1 MIRAGVRSTGERGI
15 GVFLVASLMLHA
27 GVLGFLLFHRKPLS
41 LGYLTA
47 TTVALIPENQLAPEA
62 QAPPANPSPPAP
74 PAPLAPPAP
83 PVPPQ
88 KKITP
93 APPPPPPPPRPVH
106 RAPAPRVIHRPP
118 VPRPVRKPVRRP
130 VRKVEKKVSAKK
142 PSVRKVL
149 PHRKAIVPSKAT
161 TKESVRK
168 TQSSKAAPAAVSN
181 PVPVHMDL
189 AGTHFPSYLQHLLIS
204 RIKSNWS
211 PPPGSHGR
219 SVTVSFILRK
229 NGELDGEPVLVTR
242 SGSPVFDDAAR
253 YAILRSVPFPPFPS
267 SYGKEKEA
275 VTVTLQATKRQGF

>member
-15 GVFLVASLMLHA
+15 GVFLVASLILHA
-27 GVLGFLLFHRKPLS
+27 GALSFFLFHRKPLS

-62 QAPPANPSPPAP
+62 PAPASPP
-74 PAPLAPPAP
+74 APPAP

-88 KKITP
+88 KKI
-93 APPPPPPPPRPVH
+93 APPPPPPPPPPVH
-106 RAPAPRVIHRPP
+106 RAPAPRVIRRPP
-118 VPRPVRKPVRRP
+118 VPKPVIKPVRRP
-130 VRKVEKKVSAKK
+130 VRKVKRKVAVKKTPLRKVS
-142 PSVRKVL
+142 PQ
-149 PHRKAIVPSKAT
+149 RKALAPSKAT
-161 TKESVRK
+161 TKESVLK

-242 SGSPVFDDAAR
+242 SGSQVFDDAAR